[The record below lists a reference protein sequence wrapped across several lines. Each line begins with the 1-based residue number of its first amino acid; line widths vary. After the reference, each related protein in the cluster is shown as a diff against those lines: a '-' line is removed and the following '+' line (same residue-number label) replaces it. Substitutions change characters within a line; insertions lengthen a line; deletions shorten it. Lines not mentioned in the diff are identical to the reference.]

1 MDSNSNEQL
10 DEVEKNVS
18 SIDRSPLTGNV
29 SAENLTDEA
38 DSQGFS
44 SDYDF
49 CEDSDGVDENSI
61 DKGMKGFKAESPGI
75 VSENEADI
83 QGLCEDIDAVD
94 ENSIGRSS
102 KGEDSSGAVSELK
115 SDDKDFCE
123 HIDAVEESMKS
134 LQAESSG
141 ADSEFESDGYESNGP
156 AGNPEN
162 MDIQHICNGVCTI
175 ALYPFLL

>member
-18 SIDRSPLTGNV
+18 SIDRRPVTGNV
-29 SAENLTDEA
+29 SAENMTDEA

-61 DKGMKGFKAESPGI
+61 DKGMKGFKAESPDI
-75 VSENEADI
+75 VSEHEADI
-83 QGLCEDIDAVD
+83 QGLLRRYWCCRWKFF
-94 ENSIGRSS
+94 GRSS

-115 SDDKDFCE
+115 SYDKDFCE

-134 LQAESSG
+134 LEAESSC

-156 AGNPEN
+156 AGNPKN
-162 MDIQHICNGVCTI
+162 MDI
-175 ALYPFLL
+175 